1 MEELRKIADTI
12 LDMLKTQVDCPAM
25 HPELGYKVPILDLAV
40 WVQEVKLPPPR
51 MDSENLHTNC
61 QQGGECL
68 PLGQQEVVQN
78 PGLEN
83 NQGDARRM
91 VQQVEYQFFSKPSAP
106 KTTLHA
112 TSVNPYQQKRTTFTQ
127 EVIRRLLRTRKSQNC
142 SQKQRILSEYM
153 QILKNSGYN
162 STFRKE
168 ILDSGIVG
176 YNRILQA
183 DRVGEKP
190 LYRSKN

>member
-1 MEELRKIADTI
+1 MSPIRTKRSSKI
-12 LDMLKTQVDCPAM
+12 C
-25 HPELGYKVPILDLAV
+25 
-40 WVQEVKLPPPR
+40 
-51 MDSENLHTNC
+51 
-61 QQGGECL
+61 
-68 PLGQQEVVQN
+68 
-78 PGLEN
+78 GLEN

-112 TSVNPYQQKRTTFTQ
+112 TSVNPWQQKRTTYTQ
-127 EVIRRLLRTRKSQNC
+127 EVIRRLLRTRKLQNC

-168 ILDSGIVG
+168 ILKAGIVG
-176 YNRILQA
+176 YNRILQG

-190 LYRSKN
+190 LYRSKKLEQSFQKDGKENQENWLVR